1 MHAVVCLSWL
11 VPCLLQV
18 NDDDHSEE
26 PTYEKSRVGSCDP
39 ASEDLRKLV
48 KRPVDA
54 VSHGKDED
62 DLPPLIQVLPGVV
75 VD

>member
-1 MHAVVCLSWL
+1 MHAVVCFSWL
-11 VPCLLQV
+11 VSCLFQV

-26 PTYEKSRVGSCDP
+26 PTCEKGSCDT
-39 ASEDLRKLV
+39 ASQDLRKLV

-54 VSHGKDED
+54 LSHGKDED